1 MTQNIK
7 IAMFWTR
14 PDYFAQRTYG
24 MCLHLKTEKQKVCTV
39 SLLFVIFSAK
49 EKLSFFFDILLI
61 SNEILVR
68 RVENFNSIDSF

>member
-1 MTQNIK
+1 
-7 IAMFWTR
+7 MFWTR

-49 EKLSFFFDILLI
+49 EKLSFFFWYFA
-61 SNEILVR
+61 
-68 RVENFNSIDSF
+68 NFQ